1 MPSRDPVGRSPR
13 LLGAETA
20 ADARVGRNLGGPAR
34 RRRPPHAKICS
45 ELLAHDTSI
54 LSPKFV
60 EQVRTWG
67 GPPGPRPTPSS
78 APVVSA
84 LESRTGGFGAGEGAR
99 PTAEICGE
107 LQGQNTRVL
116 PKNNGF
122 VDDTHSTCNSKVFA
136 ASEVRAKLGRLRVR
150 TAGWSPRRPS
160 VRPPGSDVGIE
171 DTACL
176 LRGDESQNNFDGNS

>member
-84 LESRTGGFGAGEGAR
+84 LESRTRGFGTGEGAR
-99 PTAEICGE
+99 PTAEICSE
-107 LQGQNTRVL
+107 LQGQNTSRL
-116 PKNNGF
+116 LKRLAGEIFWCSPDGWPRLQ
-122 VDDTHSTCNSKVFA
+122 
-136 ASEVRAKLGRLRVR
+136 SE
-150 TAGWSPRRPS
+150 
-160 VRPPGSDVGIE
+160 
-171 DTACL
+171 
-176 LRGDESQNNFDGNS
+176 